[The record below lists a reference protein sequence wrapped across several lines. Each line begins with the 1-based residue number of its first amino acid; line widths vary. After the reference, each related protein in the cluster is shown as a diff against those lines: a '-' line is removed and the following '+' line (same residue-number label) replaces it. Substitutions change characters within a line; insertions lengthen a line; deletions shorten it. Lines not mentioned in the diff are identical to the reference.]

1 MKLVYL
7 DASAV
12 VKLFKLERETS
23 ALETILRDRPVW
35 VSSELLAVEARCT
48 ARRSG
53 DLATLEA
60 AEEVLARIEL
70 IPLTLPIRARAGE
83 AFRPALRALDAVHA
97 ATALDIGDELDLVLA
112 YDLDLRHAMAGEGL
126 DVIAPGST

>member
-1 MKLVYL
+1 MKLAYL

-23 ALETILRDRPVW
+23 ALETALRESPVW

-53 DLATLEA
+53 DPGALKA
-60 AEEVLARIEL
+60 AEEVLERIEL
-70 IPLTLPIRARAGE
+70 IPVTLPIRARAGE
-83 AFRPALRALDAVHA
+83 AFRPVLRALDAVHV
-97 ATALDIGDELDLVLA
+97 ATALDIGDELDLAFA
-112 YDLDLRHAMAGEGL
+112 YDLDLREAMAAEGL
-126 DVIAPGST
+126 DVVAPGST